1 MASFDDVWVCVSVG
15 ETWLV
20 GWLVCV
26 CRLVGFLLGL

>member
-20 GWLVCV
+20 GWLVGVCV
-26 CRLVGFLLGL
+26 CVVW